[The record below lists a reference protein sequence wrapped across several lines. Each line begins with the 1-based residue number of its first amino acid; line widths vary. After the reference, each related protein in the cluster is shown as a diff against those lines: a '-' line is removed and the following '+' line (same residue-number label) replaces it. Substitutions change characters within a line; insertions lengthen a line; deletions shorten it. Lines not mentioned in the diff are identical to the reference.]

1 MQVSNLGG
9 SKIDALATPHLL
21 DEWLEERPQRLQA
34 LFDDDNSTCV
44 ILDRNKSHSKG
55 KMKIVKTLTEDQ
67 ESVMM
72 KIVKSDANASCVVS
86 NVLYTN
92 IGNGTGCHSVLR
104 PCKLTID
111 SGSEC
116 QVLCECQGHW
126 CQLEI
131 MFGAQSTVEHEIVLC
146 ELEKV
151 IV

>member
-1 MQVSNLGG
+1 
-9 SKIDALATPHLL
+9 
-21 DEWLEERPQRLQA
+21 
-34 LFDDDNSTCV
+34 
-44 ILDRNKSHSKG
+44 
-55 KMKIVKTLTEDQ
+55 MKIVKALTEDK

-92 IGNGTGCHSVLR
+92 IGNGTGCHSVLK

-131 MFGAQSTVEHEIVLC
+131 MFGTQSTVEHEIVLC